1 MGCSSLIQH
10 TDIYE
15 GAGPLWN
22 DPQRCGQTLTTN
34 DFLNLILG
42 GANQILGGANQ
53 ILGGAPTTT
62 NKQLLDDI
70 GNF

>member
-42 GANQILGGANQ
+42 GANQILGGA
-53 ILGGAPTTT
+53 PTTT